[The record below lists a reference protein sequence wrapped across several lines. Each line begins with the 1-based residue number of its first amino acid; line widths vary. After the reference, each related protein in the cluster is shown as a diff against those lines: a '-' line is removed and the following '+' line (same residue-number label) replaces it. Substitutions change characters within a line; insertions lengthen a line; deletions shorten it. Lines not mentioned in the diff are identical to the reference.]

1 MGQLASSLGLR
12 HHFLGCGW
20 GKEAGGGSL
29 EGLGAPGRQEG
40 MGRAWLGPQAW
51 RGQPSGVCPRD
62 PPLPWGPRGRFSS
75 RLRNTARRIFRVGL
89 GPGLGGR
96 RGGAEEALLML
107 LCLAD
112 FQGADDAI
120 DVFFWYLRGVGSRHP

>member
-1 MGQLASSLGLR
+1 M
-12 HHFLGCGW
+12 
-20 GKEAGGGSL
+20 
-29 EGLGAPGRQEG
+29 
-40 MGRAWLGPQAW
+40 
-51 RGQPSGVCPRD
+51 
-62 PPLPWGPRGRFSS
+62 
-75 RLRNTARRIFRVGL
+75 GL

-96 RGGAEEALLML
+96 RGGVEEALLML